1 MKTDERQVMV
11 CTRMT
16 DAEMATLREMML
28 LEGYT
33 SRSRFIRD
41 HLFSRPVRRK
51 IIAVTTADV
60 SRQVVQ
66 MATDLR
72 KIGINV
78 NQLTKRFNT
87 LSKIQNKE
95 GKPVV
100 NTDSVTRVAS
110 SVESLFNQ
118 AVSGLE
124 DLASAVNNNIIN
136 QTPSQSMQTITI
148 TGNLCADAEVRQS
161 GDVEMMSF
169 KVAVNERRG
178 EEETKTF
185 YSCSMRKTGVL
196 QFLKKGRKVLVSGDF
211 CQKVVEKDGKTYV
224 NSDIRVSKLELLSS
238 GSVDDLPE

>member
-16 DAEMATLREMML
+16 EAEMASLREMMI

-51 IIAVTTADV
+51 IIAVTSADV

-87 LSKIQNKE
+87 LSKIQSKD
-95 GKPVV
+95 GMPVV
-100 NTDSVTRVAS
+100 SSDSVVRVAS
-110 SVESLFNQ
+110 GFESLFKQ

-124 DLASAVNNNIIN
+124 RLASAINKNIIN
-136 QTPSQSMQTITI
+136 QTQSQAMQTITI

-161 GDVEMMSF
+161 GDIEVMSF
-169 KVAVNERRG
+169 KVAVNERIG

-185 YSCSMRKTGVL
+185 YSCGMRKTGVL
-196 QFLKKGRKVLVSGDF
+196 QFLKKGRKVLASGDF
-211 CQKVVEKDGKTYV
+211 RQKVVEKDGKTYV
-224 NSDIRVSKLELLSS
+224 NNDIRVSRLELLNSAAP
-238 GSVDDLPE
+238 DDLPV

>member
-1 MKTDERQVMV
+1 
-11 CTRMT
+11 MT

-51 IIAVTTADV
+51 IIAVTSADV

-72 KIGINV
+72 EIGINV

-100 NTDSVTRVAS
+100 NTDSVTRIAS
-110 SVESLFNQ
+110 SFESLFNQ

-124 DLASAVNNNIIN
+124 GLASAVNNNIISPPPKSIYAN
-136 QTPSQSMQTITI
+136 YHDH

-161 GDVEMMSF
+161 GDIEMMSF
-169 KVAVNERRG
+169 KVAVNERSG

-185 YSCSMRKTGVL
+185 Y
-196 QFLKKGRKVLVSGDF
+196 
-211 CQKVVEKDGKTYV
+211 
-224 NSDIRVSKLELLSS
+224 
-238 GSVDDLPE
+238 